1 MLTDAERR
9 TLQGWASRRKTAQGL
24 AQRARIVLMCADGKT
39 NIAVAAELRITR
51 ETVGKWRNR
60 FIRQRFAGLSDEPRP
75 GVPRTIADAQIEEVV
90 VRTLEEAP
98 EGATHWSKR
107 ELARQVGLSP
117 TTIHRIWRAFGL
129 KPWLVEEFKLSTDPF
144 LINKVRDVVGLYLAP
159 PANAAVFSVDE
170 KPQIQALERTA
181 PVLPMV
187 PGTPERRS
195 HDYERH
201 GTVDLFAALNTA
213 TGMVIGK
220 TSAQHAAQDFTAFLD
235 EIDRRVEPD
244 LAVHLICDNLSV
256 HKAPAVKR
264 WLLEHPRFQLHF
276 TPTYSSWLNQVERW
290 FAELQR
296 RRLDRGVF
304 CSIDELTC
312 ALEQWIKFWN
322 ENARPFKWTKT
333 ADQIIDAI
341 GRYCERISGPGHY
354 HIGIQCLKAMTAA
367 QVIAVDTS
375 EDALKLALDCGAD
388 HSVTAAG
395 QQAQQVR
402 DLTGLGDVTFSTSLG
417 KTPRSATRLRCC
429 ARAAATTWSA
439 TAAPSPC
446 PPFR

>member
-1 MLTDAERR
+1 MAGKPRLPLVLTDAERR

-39 NIAVAAELRITR
+39 NVAVAAELGITR

-144 LINKVRDVVGLYLAP
+144 LIDKVRDVVGLYLAP

-235 EIDRRVEPD
+235 EIDRRVEPG

-304 CSIDELTC
+304 CSIDELAC

-322 ENARPFKWTKT
+322 ESAKPFKWTKT

-341 GRYCERISGPGHY
+341 GRYCERISGPRH
-354 HIGIQCLKAMTAA
+354 
-367 QVIAVDTS
+367 
-375 EDALKLALDCGAD
+375 
-388 HSVTAAG
+388 
-395 QQAQQVR
+395 
-402 DLTGLGDVTFSTSLG
+402 
-417 KTPRSATRLRCC
+417 
-429 ARAAATTWSA
+429 
-439 TAAPSPC
+439 
-446 PPFR
+446 